1 MHDFCIIVSS
11 ARSAPPPSVAQM
23 WIAFKILCKSK
34 NFLRRGGRRREDKFS
49 ESHRLSCS
57 IPPSTSRIR
66 VGMEIIIDRAWK
78 RPLSY
83 LAWWNKI
90 PPHTCVRM
98 WLMKFTVVDSPL
110 FSGFVINP
118 IWVGSSI
125 NRAKVERVIC
135 QGIRKNQF
143 PGKAART
150 RALSLLRGKGWE
162 LRRHYQHAPTPL
174 CAY

>member
-1 MHDFCIIVSS
+1 MLHRRPLRKCGLRLKFYVRAKISWGGAEGGGKINSQRVIDSL
-11 ARSAPPPSVAQM
+11 APSP
-23 WIAFKILCKSK
+23 L
-34 NFLRRGGRRREDKFS
+34 
-49 ESHRLSCS
+49 
-57 IPPSTSRIR
+57 PSTSRIR
-66 VGMEIIIDRAWK
+66 VGMEIIIDRAYWK

-83 LAWWNKI
+83 LVWWNKI